1 MNSNE
6 PQSSCVTTATIPGF
20 RIVRALGTVYG
31 VSVKSRNCVGN
42 ALGSLRA
49 TFGGEQNGF
58 ANLVSAT
65 RQEAIASMLQQ
76 ADGIGANAVIGM
88 RFDSGEFDSGKG
100 QSMEQVVAYGTAVVL
115 EAVSV
120 A

>member
-1 MNSNE
+1 MNSNA
-6 PQSSCVTTATIPGF
+6 PQSSCVTTETIPGF
-20 RIVRALGTVYG
+20 KIIRALGTVYG
-31 VSVKSRNCVGN
+31 VSVKSRNFVGN

-49 TFGGEQNGF
+49 TFGGEQSGF

-115 EAVSV
+115 EAEH
-120 A
+120 